1 MKIIPNLVCG
11 ALLALL
17 AACAVTPP
25 VAPEKPATEVTPAK
39 AAKLM
44 WQPLAWPEFG
54 EWQSFDLRA
63 GGNALRTSC
72 KVMARKA
79 GWREACDGLAGITA
93 NDDAALRQ
101 YLQSRFRAYRLISS
115 DGADSGLVTGYY
127 EPMLQG
133 SRKRSERAR
142 YPVYGVPDDLL
153 VIELGELYPEL
164 KGMRLRGRLEGRK
177 VVPYYARADIESG
190 KVAFAGKELAWVE
203 DPVELFFLQ
212 IQGSGRVR
220 LADGSF
226 VRVGYADQ
234 NGHPYKAIGKVLI
247 ERGELPANKVSMQSI
262 QAWARDNPGKLQEL
276 LNANPSYVFFRE
288 LPAGTDGP
296 PGAQGLPL
304 TPGGSIAVDPKQ
316 LPLGTP
322 VLLAT
327 TQPGNGAPLNRLVV
341 AQDTGGAIRGPL
353 RADFFWGYGADA
365 GKLAGAM
372 KQTGRMWVLW
382 PVGLEPPAVA
392 ENGL

>member
-1 MKIIPNLVCG
+1 MRNLIG
-11 ALLALL
+11 GILLLLL
-17 AACAVTPP
+17 AACATIPP
-25 VAPEKPATEVTPAK
+25 VTPEKPPVEAASAK
-39 AAKLM
+39 AARLL
-44 WQPLAWPEFG
+44 WQPLAWSEFS
-54 EWQSFDLRA
+54 EWQSFELRA

-72 KVMARKA
+72 KVMVRKA
-79 GWREACDGLAGITA
+79 GWRDACDGLAGIAA
-93 NDDAALRQ
+93 NDEAALRQ
-101 YLQSRFRAYRLISS
+101 YLQSRFRPYRLVSS
-115 DGADSGLVTGYY
+115 EGADSGLVTGYY

-142 YPVYGVPDDLL
+142 YPLYGVPDDLL
-153 VIELGELYPEL
+153 VVELGDLYPEL

-177 VVPYYARADIESG
+177 VVPYYSRAEIESG
-190 KVAFAGKELAWVE
+190 KAVFAGKELAWVE

-220 LADGSF
+220 LPDGNV

-262 QAWARDNPGKLQEL
+262 QAWARDNPAKLQEL

-288 LPAGTDGP
+288 LPAGVDGP

-327 TQPGNGAPLNRLVV
+327 TQPGSSTPLNRLVV

-353 RADFFWGYGADA
+353 RVDFYWGYGADA

-372 KQTGRMWVLW
+372 KQSGRLWVLW
-382 PVGLEPPAVA
+382 PAGAEPPATA
-392 ENGL
+392 GSDM